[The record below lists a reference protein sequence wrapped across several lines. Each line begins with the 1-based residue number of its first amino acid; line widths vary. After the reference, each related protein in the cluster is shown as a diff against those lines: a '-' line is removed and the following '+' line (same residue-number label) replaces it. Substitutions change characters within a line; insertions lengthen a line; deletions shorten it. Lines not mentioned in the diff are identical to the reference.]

1 MISAPVQL
9 SIIKLWIFEVS
20 KLFFYDV
27 TIYIYIYFGDYKT
40 ETLELFIV
48 SSYTG
53 SKNLSFIYTI

>member
-53 SKNLSFIYTI
+53 PKNLSFIYTI

>member
-27 TIYIYIYFGDYKT
+27 IYIYFGDYKT

>member
-27 TIYIYIYFGDYKT
+27 TIYIYFGDYKT